1 METSLLIERKS
12 MTVNSPFVSVP
23 VLSNA
28 TTFIPAKFSRTSPPL
43 MRNPVLAAFSNA
55 QNVATGVD
63 STNAHGH
70 ALTNRTRAN
79 FNHFLGFLALITK
92 GTTANPAA
100 ISTTPAIV
108 ICIASSFDLIYYLPT
123 FLSKRKLTWG
133 VILGAGVYQC
143 LCLGSAVLCFF
154 HQSYHSSNSRLLSQ
168 SSCPDAN
175 ITCNSSQ

>member
-1 METSLLIERKS
+1 MLIKKSGGKQFSFRKPCYVLILPYQKRRVSMETSLLIERKS
-12 MTVNSPFVSVP
+12 TTVNSPFVSVP

-108 ICIASSFDLIYYLPT
+108 ICIASSFDL
-123 FLSKRKLTWG
+123 
-133 VILGAGVYQC
+133 
-143 LCLGSAVLCFF
+143 
-154 HQSYHSSNSRLLSQ
+154 LLFTYFSF
-168 SSCPDAN
+168 
-175 ITCNSSQ
+175 